1 MKRFL
6 TVLLAALTALT
17 LVFGLAACGEDN
29 GADKQTGVRYT
40 TDKNG
45 GYVVY
50 GYTAEEGVTELDI
63 EAAVK
68 AKSGDANAKV
78 VKIKEGAFNGN
89 STLESVIVPGTV
101 TEIAGGAF
109 KNMKSLKKITLP
121 FVGKNIKADAV
132 INPSQGDKGKAV
144 DSEKSFGYIFG
155 TDEYEGGAKIAFDY
169 GQDSNLT
176 VYEPMT
182 LRTVVINP
190 AADYEL
196 PAYAFAGLT
205 MVPEVTFDDKVV
217 GIGESA
223 FEGAASILTL
233 KISESVIHVYKNA
246 FKDYKGEKIEY
257 AGSEAAWN
265 DLVKDAALP
274 TDYKTVSFAK

>member
-6 TVLLAALTALT
+6 TVLLAAVTALT
-17 LVFGLAACGEDN
+17 LVFGLTACGEN
-29 GADKQTGVRYT
+29 GSDDKTTGIKWT

-50 GYTAEEGVTELDI
+50 GYALEEGVKELDI

-68 AKSGDANAKV
+68 SKSGDENAKV
-78 VKIKEGAFNGN
+78 VKIKEGAFDGN
-89 STLESVIVPGTV
+89 ATLESVIVPATV
-101 TEIAGGAF
+101 TEISGGAF
-109 KNMKSLKKITLP
+109 KNMKALKKLTLP
-121 FVGKNIKADAV
+121 FVGGKLKADAV
-132 INPSQGDKGKAV
+132 INPSQEDKDKAV
-144 DSEKSFGYIFG
+144 NQQKSFGYIFG
-155 TDEYEGGAKIAFDY
+155 EKEYEGGAKIAFDY

-176 VYEPMT
+176 VYVPAT

-205 MVPEVTFDDKVV
+205 MVPEIVLGDKIV

-223 FEGAASILTL
+223 FSGAVSILNL
-233 KISESVIHVYKNA
+233 KISENVVKVYKDALKN
-246 FKDYKGEKIEY
+246 YKGAKIEY

-265 DLVKDAALP
+265 VLVKDAALP
-274 TDYKTVSFAK
+274 KDYKNVSFAK